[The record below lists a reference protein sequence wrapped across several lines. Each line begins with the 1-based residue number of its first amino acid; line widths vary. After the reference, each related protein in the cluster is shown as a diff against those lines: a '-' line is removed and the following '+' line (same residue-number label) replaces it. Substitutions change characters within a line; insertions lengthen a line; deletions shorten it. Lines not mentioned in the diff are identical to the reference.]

1 MTYLTARR
9 PVLTETMGVFIVP
22 FMMCV
27 CVHVCA
33 LGAAVRIISTMADNS
48 TPDLSTTTQEYC
60 ILGRD
65 VRTRII
71 CERGYN

>member
-1 MTYLTARR
+1 MTYLTASR
-9 PVLTETMGVFIVP
+9 PVLAETMEVFTAP

-48 TPDLSTTTQEYC
+48 TPDLNTTKQEYC

-65 VRTRII
+65 VRKH
-71 CERGYN
+71 YHL